1 MGSKRQKRNKK
12 AAENAAEAR
21 GLRDRT
27 PLFSIH
33 LNSMSCM
40 RADVLH
46 DGAQVVPVSVRGG
59 EHGANYVRKSILLG
73 PAFASQALAN

>member
-1 MGSKRQKRNKK
+1 
-12 AAENAAEAR
+12 
-21 GLRDRT
+21 
-27 PLFSIH
+27 
-33 LNSMSCM
+33 M

-73 PAFASQALAN
+73 PQTDYIDLSGVGRA